1 MNYPLVFVFIGFFV
15 IVSIVITYI
24 TQKSSKSTADFY
36 VGGNK
41 IPWIQTGI
49 AMLGSYLSAASFL
62 GVAGDIAVKGVD
74 RTWLAIGFYGGY
86 IAVLMLIAGPLRNV
100 GSYTVADAMF
110 RRFPDRRIKL
120 VVMITTVI
128 ISTFYLVPQLV
139 AAGKLFEMIIGW
151 KFLAVIISVGILIS
165 IYIIFGGMKATIYNQ
180 VIQATFL
187 WIAMIAIVVFGV
199 VLFFGGDFGEVFKQA
214 ENIVVPNFAGL
225 NKDAVAAVLGKESH
239 EAIAA
244 VNSLLANVP
253 NKAMTIGL
261 QTPDI
266 ISQLSTVLA
275 LLFGTAGLPH
285 ILIMFYTVPSAKA
298 AKKSVMLTI
307 FALGIFYLASIVLGF
322 MCMNLVYPDLLGWIG
337 NGEMGK
343 AVNMVVLKI
352 SEKVG
357 GQFLMAISAAGAVAA
372 VLSTAAGLMIT
383 VSSTISHDLYKTF
396 INSNATEKQELSIAK
411 ITTVAMSTIA
421 IILALVLQNQ
431 NVAWLI
437 ALAFG
442 ISSSAIFP
450 TMISLLWWKRFT
462 RQAALASMITG
473 LVVSLI
479 FIILLLSGVK
489 SFIGFSTLGGPG
501 LFGITL
507 SSVVLIV
514 VTFLTKD
521 TGKDVEEFF
530 AVAHKEEKH

>member
-1 MNYPLVFVFIGFFV
+1 M
-15 IVSIVITYI
+15 
-24 TQKSSKSTADFY
+24 
-36 VGGNK
+36 
-41 IPWIQTGI
+41 
-49 AMLGSYLSAASFL
+49 
-62 GVAGDIAVKGVD
+62 
-74 RTWLAIGFYGGY
+74 
-86 IAVLMLIAGPLRNV
+86 
-100 GSYTVADAMF
+100 
-110 RRFPDRRIKL
+110 
-120 VVMITTVI
+120 I